1 MQTIETRHA
10 EWQKLIEEQ
19 KTSGLSKAG
28 FCKAK
33 GIRETSFYYYLDK
46 LNRPKPKP
54 LSSLENFVP
63 VEIKSPISAV
73 TQFSELRLILKNGI
87 ECVLPESVS
96 SKRIRDVVEALLQC

>member
-1 MQTIETRHA
+1 MQTSEERYT
-10 EWQKLIEEQ
+10 EWKKIIEEQ

-33 GIRETSFYYYLDK
+33 GIRENSFYYYLDK
-46 LNRPKPKP
+46 LNCPKTKP
-54 LSSLENFVP
+54 LSSVENFIP
-63 VEIKSPISAV
+63 VEIKSPISIV

-96 SKRIRDVVEALLQC
+96 GKRIREVVEVLLQC